1 MKSVKQRLAAFIP
14 RFIGAGTVA
23 RFLSFV
29 SVRIPVSQRNAHL
42 AQNSIAWNQI
52 WEKAMKGRYIEHQ
65 RELSGMRLGKI
76 TADRNACEVIAT
88 YNTMASLSA
97 AEASWAK
104 KPEKSL
110 RYPWWDVTR
119 KRAFPE
125 MLWEFESL
133 GLALAGYF
141 GTAPGRIIK
150 YLEKHGYETGTLT
163 GRAITAENVL
173 SFARQYR
180 AFILMA
186 YNDGANIMAQIHTL
200 SITKEAYGFQV
211 HNGNME
217 EKTFPVLYDAVCA
230 VTQGKSK
237 PIVLIGAGSFPA

>member
-1 MKSVKQRLAAFIP
+1 MRSVKQRLAAFIP

-42 AQNSIAWNQI
+42 AQNSIAWDQI
-52 WEKAMKGRYIEHQ
+52 WEKAMKGRYIEYQHT
-65 RELSGMRLGKI
+65 LFGIRLGKT

-88 YNTMASLSA
+88 YNTMASLAA

-119 KRAFPE
+119 RRTFPE

-141 GTAPGRIIK
+141 GTAPGKIVK
-150 YLEKHGYETGTLT
+150 YLEKHGYETKTLT
-163 GRAITAENVL
+163 GKAITSENTL
-173 SFARQYR
+173 SLAGQFR
-180 AFILMA
+180 AFVLMA
-186 YNDGANIMAQIHTL
+186 YNDRENIMAQVHTL

-217 EKTFPVLYDAVCA
+217 DRTFPVLYDAVCA
-230 VTQGKSK
+230 VNQGKSK
-237 PIVLIGAGSFPA
+237 PIVLIGAGSNEQ